1 MPDRPTKPQVPSSMQ
16 ATQKAFQQAGPLMTA
31 SYSLVGGIVVLSGLG
46 YAIDAWRGTAPWGL
60 VIGLTLG
67 VVVGFYQL
75 IKTVWRR
82 P

>member
-1 MPDRPTKPQVPSSMQ
+1 MPDRPSTPQDSRSLQ
-16 ATQKAFQQAGPLMTA
+16 ETQRALQQAGPLMAA
-31 SYSLVGGIVVLSGLG
+31 SWSLVGGIVLLGGLG
-46 YAIDAWRGTAPWGL
+46 YAIDAWKSTAPWGL

-67 VVVGFYQL
+67 VVAGFYQL

>member
-1 MPDRPTKPQVPSSMQ
+1 MPDGPKKPQVPSSMQ
-16 ATQKAFQQAGPLMTA
+16 STQRAVQEAGPLMAA
-31 SYSLVGGIVVLSGLG
+31 SYMLVGGIVVLGGLG

-67 VVVGFYQL
+67 VTLGFYQL